1 MHIQPAA
8 LPICRIRAWLR
19 NTRVLNRESL
29 EMAGQKLSRT
39 KLARTALV
47 LSPLIFPLLAL
58 AQAKTEAEPEAT
70 PPFGFHAQ
78 ATYIWQRKPSFSA
91 AYTGPKSLVPGAEKS
106 YSFTTT
112 ADFGARLWQGAQLHF
127 NPEGAQGVP
136 PSNLT
141 GAGGLSNSELQRGSS
156 TSLKKYIGRLFVQQ
170 RFDVGAETENVAA
183 GFNELGGNHGVKR
196 WTITA
201 GSFSL
206 LDYFDNNPYAKDP
219 RQQFLNWS
227 FLTHG
232 AWDYPADARGYTTGA
247 IVEYRAPQWSVRAG
261 RAMQPKESNGLAL
274 ERNFRRQYGD
284 QLEVDGNLPLALPAG
299 PLRGRLLV
307 FRNRTI
313 AGSFADALALGG
325 VPDLSLVRR
334 SQTKTGW
341 GATLEAPLGEDEG
354 LFLRVSRNSGNLET
368 YAFTEIDRQVS
379 FGGQLTGARWG
390 RKEDRVGVAYAIN
403 GLSAGHRDYLAA
415 GGQGAFLGDGRLNYG
430 TERVFET
437 YYRWAL
443 PEWSI
448 RAGKLQTALSLG
460 VQRITN
466 PGYNRDR
473 GPVQFYSARWHSEF

>member
-1 MHIQPAA
+1 MPPSRLKAFCIALLCAAPAIWP
-8 LPICRIRAWLR
+8 L
-19 NTRVLNRESL
+19 
-29 EMAGQKLSRT
+29 QSR
-39 KLARTALV
+39 
-47 LSPLIFPLLAL
+47 
-58 AQAKTEAEPEAT
+58 AQAELEPEAT

-78 ATYIWQRKPSFSA
+78 ATYIWQRKPSFNA
-91 AYTGPKSLVPGAEKS
+91 PYTGPKSLVPSTEKS

-112 ADFGARLWQGAQLHF
+112 ADLGARLWQGAQLHF

-141 GAGGLSNSELQRGSS
+141 GAGGLSNAELQRGSS
-156 TSLKKYIGRLFVQQ
+156 TSLKKYTGRLFFQQ
-170 RFDVGAETENVAA
+170 RFGVGNDTEKVDA
-183 GFNELGGNHGVKR
+183 GFNELGGNYGAKR
-196 WTITA
+196 WTITV

-219 RQQFLNWS
+219 RSQFLNWS

-247 IVEYRAPQWSVRAG
+247 IAEYRTPEWSIRAG

-284 QLEVDGNLPLALPAG
+284 QLEVDGNLPVALAAG
-299 PLRGRLLV
+299 PLRGRLVV

-354 LFLRVSRNSGNLET
+354 LFLRASRNSGNLET
-368 YAFTEIDRQVS
+368 YAFTEIDRQLSV
-379 FGGQLTGARWG
+379 GGQFTGARWN
-390 RKEDRVGVAYAIN
+390 RKQDRIGVAYAIN

-415 GGQGAFLGDGRLNYG
+415 GGQGAFLGDGRLSYAM
-430 TERVFET
+430 ERIFET
-437 YYRWAL
+437 YYRMAL
-443 PEWSI
+443 PEWSM
-448 RAGKLQTALSLG
+448 RAGRLQTALSLG
-460 VQRITN
+460 IQRIAN

-473 GPVQFYSARWHSEF
+473 GPVQFYSVRWHSEF